1 MKLIRTGTYIRYDTV
16 IETKLN
22 MIAEV
27 EGIHKNEVIKLLIQ
41 KRFEELKDDKVEKQL
56 KIAKLNN
63 ELEAL
68 NIREEELTET
78 LHKKINELAKIK

>member
-1 MKLIRTGTYIRYDTV
+1 M
-16 IETKLN
+16 
-22 MIAEV
+22 
-27 EGIHKNEVIKLLIQ
+27 
-41 KRFEELKDDKVEKQL
+41 VEKQL